1 MSAFGSRLAGAGF
14 DAGTAL
20 AGDAAF
26 AVPALLASVFAEG
39 AFAGEAFAEAFAAE
53 AFVREVFAGA
63 AFAAG
68 LVTLLV
74 AAAAFAAGA
83 FTAGFAAV
91 LTAAV
96 LAVAFPRPSV
106 PAAGFETALAD
117 AFTGV
122 FDAFATRSSLGIP
135 VRLFLGRPCRAASKL
150 METSSAAASLSI
162 PACLSMYCL
171 YRRRCKSCPSGKA
184 PKDLPSKT
192 FPHGNLWNGH
202 LSKPWI
208 GWKRPRHRYRQ
219 TADQ

>member
-14 DAGTAL
+14 GAGTAL

-26 AVPALLASVFAEG
+26 AAPVLFAPVFAE
-39 AFAGEAFAEAFAAE
+39 EAFAEDAFAEEAFAAE

-68 LVTLLV
+68 LVTLLA

-91 LTAAV
+91 FAAAV
-96 LAVAFPRPSV
+96 LAVAFPCTSV

-171 YRRRCKSCPSGKA
+171 YRRRCKSCPSGKP
-184 PKDLPSKT
+184 PKDLPSKI
-192 FPHGNLWNGH
+192 FPQGNLWNG
-202 LSKPWI
+202 PWI